1 MIDHHSWS
9 THSLNAAEV
18 KPEWYVVDASGQTLG
33 RLASRIAKVLQ
44 GKHKPGYTAH
54 VDTGDFVVVLNAEKV
69 VLTGRKLD
77 QKEYHAYSG
86 YPGGLRSTTARQQL
100 ETHPE
105 RVLEAAVQGMVPGT
119 RLGRQMLSKL
129 KVYAGGSHPHVAQ
142 QPRPFPD
149 HI

>member
-18 KPEWYVVDASGQTLG
+18 KPEWFVVDASGQTLG

-54 VDTGDFVVVLNAEKV
+54 VDTGDFVVVLNAEQI

-77 QKEYHAYSG
+77 QKEYYAYSG
-86 YPGGLRSTTARQQL
+86 YPGGMRSITARRRL

-105 RVLEAAVQGMVPGT
+105 RVIEDAVQGMVPGT

-129 KVYAGGSHPHVAQ
+129 KVYAGASHPHAAQ

>member
-1 MIDHHSWS
+1 MCSSD
-9 THSLNAAEV
+9 L
-18 KPEWYVVDASGQTLG
+18 
-33 RLASRIAKVLQ
+33 
-44 GKHKPGYTAH
+44 
-54 VDTGDFVVVLNAEKV
+54 DFVVVLNAEQI

-77 QKEYHAYSG
+77 QKEYYAYSG
-86 YPGGLRSTTARQQL
+86 YPGGMRSITARRRL

-105 RVLEAAVQGMVPGT
+105 RVIEDAVQGMVPGT

-129 KVYAGGSHPHVAQ
+129 KVYAGASHPHAAQ